1 MDGDRCIT
9 DRGALVSVTIG
20 PPASMAAGGLPVRPA
35 VPVGEVVI
43 DTGSGST
50 HVAAGIVTGPGLN
63 PTGEYRGVRPFGK
76 AMKANFP
83 AYDVR
88 ITLAGASVEIP
99 AMVGLVDQIR
109 DEEELGPA
117 PKVILGRDFLSHCD
131 LSWNGPGGTFSISVR
146 S

>member
-1 MDGDRCIT
+1 VDGDLRIT

-20 PPASMAAGGLPVRPA
+20 PPASMAATGLPVRP
-35 VPVGEVVI
+35 PVSVDEVVI

-50 HVAAGIVTGPGLN
+50 HVSAEIVTGLGLN

-83 AYDVR
+83 TCDVR

-109 DEEELGPA
+109 DDEELGPA
-117 PKVILGRDFLSHCD
+117 PKIILGRDFLSHCD
-131 LSWNGPGGTFSISVR
+131 LAWNGPGGTFSISVP